1 MESRIKIL
9 GHPAHQLLVPFPI
22 GALSFSVAMD
32 ACYSIT
38 GNRQHLGTARRAL
51 DFGLLT
57 ALVAAPFGLV
67 DVLAIPKATRARKI
81 GVTHGLG
88 NLAMLG
94 LFATSRL
101 LRRGNGASPLARS
114 LSASAF
120 ALSGLTAWL
129 GGELVVR
136 HAIGVSDV
144 ARTSPNPLVEAS
156 DVPTLSEQPSVVDWG
171 KRA

>member
-32 ACYSIT
+32 TCYSVT
-38 GNRQHLGTARRAL
+38 GNRQHLATARRAL

-57 ALVAAPFGLV
+57 AIAAAPFGLV

-88 NLAMLG
+88 NLVMLG

-101 LRRGNGASPLARS
+101 LRHGDAASTLARS

-120 ALSGLTAWL
+120 ALAGVTAWL

-136 HAIGVSDV
+136 HAIGVSDA
-144 ARTSPNPLVEAS
+144 ARPSPKPLVDAS
-156 DVPTLSEQPSVVDWG
+156 QVPSLSEQPSIVDWG